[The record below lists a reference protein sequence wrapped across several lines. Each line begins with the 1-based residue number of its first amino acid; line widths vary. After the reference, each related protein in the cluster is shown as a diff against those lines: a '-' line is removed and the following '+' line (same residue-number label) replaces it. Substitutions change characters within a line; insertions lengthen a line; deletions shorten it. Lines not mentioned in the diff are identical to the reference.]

1 MIDKRTG
8 VVRQRV
14 LEVVFIDLPV
24 EIPATNA
31 LGDGPDEQATEM
43 NRLHGYA
50 PIAADEWSP

>member
-31 LGDGPDEQATEM
+31 LGDRPDEQATEM
-43 NRLHGYA
+43 NRLHAYA
-50 PIAADEWSP
+50 PIAADE